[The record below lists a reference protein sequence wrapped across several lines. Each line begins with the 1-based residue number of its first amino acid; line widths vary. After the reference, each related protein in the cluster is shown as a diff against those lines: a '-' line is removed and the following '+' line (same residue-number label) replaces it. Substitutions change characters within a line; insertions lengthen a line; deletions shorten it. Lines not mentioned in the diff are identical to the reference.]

1 MVCWAWAE
9 ATVPGGVVHTR
20 CMAPTPSVVH
30 VLGAGPTGSLAALAL
45 AGRGHRVVLH
55 DPQSAQEL
63 QSRSRAYAIT
73 HSSRRLLE
81 RLGLWSTLQSSL
93 AGFATLDL
101 RDAGS
106 AGRVRFSSQDLAPG
120 NRALGA
126 IGWILDHRPL
136 MEVLLQQ
143 LHHNPHISLYLGSP
157 APSAPPDA
165 LVVAADGPGSPTRQ
179 QWRIPV
185 FRHRYRQGCLTAK
198 VALRG
203 SDDLTAFE
211 LFRPEGPLAVLPLG
225 QGTAQVVWSAPMHR
239 CEQRAALE
247 GAAFLDQLATVL
259 PQGLEPDLLLDTP
272 RAFPQQWQL
281 ARRFSRG
288 RGVLVGEAAHRC
300 HPVGGQGLNL
310 CWRDVETL
318 MAAADP
324 GLDARRIARRYGR
337 QRWLDVVAVGAA
349 TDLLV
354 RLFSNRLPPLCLIR
368 RITLQ
373 VMARVQRLRQIS
385 LRAMTDGPMQ
395 LLGPLPE

>member
-1 MVCWAWAE
+1 M
-9 ATVPGGVVHTR
+9 T
-20 CMAPTPSVVH
+20 
-30 VLGAGPTGSLAALAL
+30 ALAL
-45 AGRGHRVVLH
+45 ASRGHRIILH
-55 DPQSAQEL
+55 DPQTAARL

-81 RLGLWSTLQSSL
+81 HLGLWSSLKPSLTGFKTLE
-93 AGFATLDL
+93 L
-101 RDAGS
+101 RDDAS
-106 AGRVRFSSQDLAPG
+106 SGRVRFSGDDLASA
-120 NRALGA
+120 NSDQDS

-136 MEVLLQQ
+136 MRLLLQQ
-143 LHHNPHISLYLGSP
+143 LHNHAAVSLYLGSP
-157 APSAPPDA
+157 PPPAPAEA
-165 LVVAADGPGSPTRQ
+165 LVVAADGPASPTRRR
-179 QWRIPV
+179 WRIPV
-185 FRHRYRQGCLTAK
+185 WQHRYRQGCLTSK

-203 SDDLTAFE
+203 TDDATAFE

-225 QGTAQVVWSAPMHR
+225 HGTAQVVWSAPFER
-239 CEQRAALE
+239 CEQRSGLS
-247 GAAFLDQLATVL
+247 GSVFLDQLAAVL

-318 MAAADP
+318 MEAADP
-324 GLDARRIARRYGR
+324 KLHAVVIARRYGR
-337 QRWLDVVAVGAA
+337 KRWFDVLAVGIA

-368 RITLQ
+368 MVTLRL
-373 VMARVQRLRQIS
+373 MARVSLLRRIS

-395 LLGPLPE
+395 LLRPLPE